1 MTRFLAGRLLQAV
14 IVLAVMS
21 FAVYG
26 LIGLMPGDPIDAM
39 IAADPELTSEDTE
52 RLKAVYGL
60 DRPVWERYLSWA
72 GHALGGDFG
81 HSRIYHRPALDLL
94 AERLP
99 HTVLLMGLAFAL
111 SVAIAIPAGI
121 FAALKAN
128 RFGDYAVNFIC
139 FAGISTPPFWLA
151 IMAMLLFSVTLGWLP
166 ATGYPAAGDAGW
178 PERLR
183 HLILPVAVLGLLS
196 AGGIT
201 RYVRASMREAL
212 RQDYV
217 RTARAKGL
225 SRAAAVRRHVLRNA
239 MIPVVTILALDMGAL
254 FSGALI
260 TEIMFGY
267 PGMGALIYNAV
278 MANDYNLALIGLLF
292 ATLTTLAA
300 NIAADGAYIALD
312 PRIAFRAGT

>member
-1 MTRFLAGRLLQAV
+1 MIRFLADRLLQAAL
-14 IVLAVMS
+14 VLVVMS

-39 IAADPELTSEDTE
+39 IAADPDLTPADLA
-52 RLKAVYGL
+52 RLKALYGL
-60 DRPVWERYLSWA
+60 DRPLWERFLAWA
-72 GHALGGDFG
+72 GQALGGDFG
-81 HSRIYHRPALDLL
+81 HSRLYHRPALDLL

-99 HTVLLMGLAFAL
+99 NTALLMGLAFAL
-111 SVAIAIPAGI
+111 SVAIALPAGV
-121 FAALKAN
+121 FAALSAN
-128 RFGDYAVNFIC
+128 RFADYAINLLC

-166 ATGYPAAGDAGW
+166 ASGLPAAGDAGLL
-178 PERLR
+178 ERLH
-183 HLILPVAVLGLLS
+183 HLALPVAVLAVLS
-196 AGGIT
+196 AGGVT
-201 RYVRASMREAL
+201 RYVRAAMRETL

-225 SRAAAVRRHVLRNA
+225 SLAATVRRHALRNA

-267 PGMGALIYNAV
+267 PGMGAMIYNAI
-278 MANDYNLALIGLLF
+278 MGNDYNLALIGLLF
-292 ATLTTLAA
+292 ATLATLAA
-300 NIAADGAYIALD
+300 NIAADGAYVMLD
-312 PRIAFRAGT
+312 PRIAFRSAA

>member
-1 MTRFLAGRLLQAV
+1 MGQTGRRW
-14 IVLAVMS
+14 
-21 FAVYG
+21 
-26 LIGLMPGDPIDAM
+26 IGG
-39 IAADPELTSEDTE
+39 
-52 RLKAVYGL
+52 V
-60 DRPVWERYLSWA
+60 
-72 GHALGGDFG
+72 F
-81 HSRIYHRPALDLL
+81 
-94 AERLP
+94 
-99 HTVLLMGLAFAL
+99 
-111 SVAIAIPAGI
+111 
-121 FAALKAN
+121 
-128 RFGDYAVNFIC
+128 
-139 FAGISTPPFWLA
+139 
-151 IMAMLLFSVTLGWLP
+151 MAVTLGWLP
-166 ATGYPAAGDAGW
+166 ATGWPAAGDAGW
-178 PERLR
+178 AERLR
-183 HLILPVAVLGLLS
+183 HLVLPVAVLGLLS

-292 ATLTTLAA
+292 ATFTTLAA
-300 NIAADGAYIALD
+300 NIAADGAYVALD
-312 PRIAFRAGT
+312 PRIAFRAGA

>member
-1 MTRFLAGRLLQAV
+1 MALGGISRFLAGRLLQAAL
-14 IVLAVMS
+14 VLAVMS
-21 FAVYG
+21 FVVYG

-39 IAADPELTSEDTE
+39 IATDPELTSEDTE
-52 RLKAVYGL
+52 RLKALYGL
-60 DRPVWERYLSWA
+60 DRPLQERYFAWA
-72 GHALGGDFG
+72 GRALSGDFG
-81 HSRIYHRPALDLL
+81 HSRIYHRPVLDLL

-99 HTVLLMGLAFAL
+99 HTVLLMGFAFAF
-111 SVAIAIPAGI
+111 SVAIALPAGV

-128 RFGDYAVNFIC
+128 RLADYVISFLC

-166 ATGYPAAGDAGW
+166 ATGYPTVGDADW

-196 AGGIT
+196 TGGIT
-201 RYVRASMREAL
+201 RYVRAAMREAL

-225 SRAAAVRRHVLRNA
+225 SRAVVMRRHVLRNA
-239 MIPVVTILALDMGAL
+239 LIPVVTILALDMGAL

-267 PGMGALIYNAV
+267 PGMGALIYSAV
-278 MANDYNLALIGLLF
+278 MENDYNLVSCPANKF
-292 ATLTTLAA
+292 A
-300 NIAADGAYIALD
+300 
-312 PRIAFRAGT
+312 